1 MAAKTTNYWRS
12 HLNQNLRTQ
21 LSSQASV
28 TIIMSRFQLYAYL
41 HSVYNAIRE
50 HILNDH
56 ELIEAVHRRSK
67 LLSRDMHAR
76 SGTCLKLHF
85 RNYFIIW
92 SSYRIPYQY
101 ELKVKIN
108 PKSQ

>member
-56 ELIEAVHRRSK
+56 A
-67 LLSRDMHAR
+67 
-76 SGTCLKLHF
+76 
-85 RNYFIIW
+85 
-92 SSYRIPYQY
+92 
-101 ELKVKIN
+101 
-108 PKSQ
+108 

>member
-1 MAAKTTNYWRS
+1 M
-12 HLNQNLRTQ
+12 
-21 LSSQASV
+21 
-28 TIIMSRFQLYAYL
+28 IIVSRFQLYAYL

-76 SGTCLKLHF
+76 SGTCLKLHL

-92 SSYRIPYQY
+92 SSYRIPCQY
-101 ELKVKIN
+101 EVMVEMN

>member
-1 MAAKTTNYWRS
+1 
-12 HLNQNLRTQ
+12 
-21 LSSQASV
+21 
-28 TIIMSRFQLYAYL
+28 MSRFQLYAYL

>member
-56 ELIEAVHRRSK
+56 PMS
-67 LLSRDMHAR
+67 LLKQSTGEVNSYLETCMQGQEHA
-76 SGTCLKLHF
+76 
-85 RNYFIIW
+85 
-92 SSYRIPYQY
+92 
-101 ELKVKIN
+101 
-108 PKSQ
+108 